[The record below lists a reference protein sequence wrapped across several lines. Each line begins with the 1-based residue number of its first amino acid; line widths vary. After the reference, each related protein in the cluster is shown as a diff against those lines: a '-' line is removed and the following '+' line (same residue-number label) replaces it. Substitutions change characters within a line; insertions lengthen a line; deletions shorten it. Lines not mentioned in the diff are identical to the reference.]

1 MPEIRDAADLIG
13 VGTRAESGQDHRTV
27 PVPLAAQ
34 TTFLLPILSL
44 WWRELVRF
52 ARQRSRVV
60 GMVATP
66 LLFWLFIGSGLGRS
80 FRPPSGA
87 SAAVSGSGYLQY
99 FFPGTILGIV
109 LFTSTL
115 SSMSVIEDRQEGFL
129 LSVLVAPIYRAS
141 LILGKVL
148 GGTTQAVVPGF
159 IVLLIG
165 PAVGFSLH
173 PMQLLALAGI
183 LFLMSFCLACLG
195 FFIAWRMDSVSG
207 FHAILNLVLL
217 PMWFLSGAMFPA
229 SGASVWIQWVMRLN
243 PLTYGLTAMR
253 HLLYWKAGSPLPEIA
268 PLGLSVELTVLFA
281 AVMFV
286 VTLLWTG
293 RPTSKNLG

>member
-1 MPEIRDAADLIG
+1 M
-13 VGTRAESGQDHRTV
+13 S
-27 PVPLAAQ
+27 
-34 TTFLLPILSL
+34 FLLPIVSL

-52 ARQRSRVV
+52 ARQRSRVI

-80 FRPPSGA
+80 FRPPSEAA
-87 SAAVSGSGYLQY
+87 SAISSSGYLEY

-109 LFTSTL
+109 LFTSTV
-115 SSMSVIEDRQEGFL
+115 SSMSVIEDRQGGFL

-148 GGTTQAVVPGF
+148 GGATQAVLPAL

-165 PAVGFSLH
+165 PLVGFPLH
-173 PMQLLALAGI
+173 ALQLLMLAGI
-183 LFLMSFCLACLG
+183 LLLISFSLACLG

-217 PMWFLSGAMFPA
+217 PLWFLSGAMFPA
-229 SGASVWIQWVMRLN
+229 SGASGWIQWVMKLN
-243 PLTYGLTAMR
+243 PLTYGLTAIR
-253 HLLYWKAGSPLPEIA
+253 HLLYWDTGSPLPEIA
-268 PLGLSVELTVLFA
+268 PLGVSVQLTALFA
-281 AVMFV
+281 AAMFV

-293 RPTSKNLG
+293 RPTTEVRS